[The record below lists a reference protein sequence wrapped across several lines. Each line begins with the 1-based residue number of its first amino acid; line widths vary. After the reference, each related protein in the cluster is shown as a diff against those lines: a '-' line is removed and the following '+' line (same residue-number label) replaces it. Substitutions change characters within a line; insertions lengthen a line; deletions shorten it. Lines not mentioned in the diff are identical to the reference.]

1 MVQVEAGRVIMLE
14 RRIKWKWVIISTI
27 IFILFLI
34 VVLPQMSE
42 YSVRVIGEFESPDTS
57 LIYSNSDLYNMA
69 ESYGEAGRSA
79 YIKLRWTFDLVWPFV
94 YTLFFLLWTL
104 KLSEYIPSKR
114 GTGYLFIVPLVA
126 MVLDFMENLGAT
138 IVMARYPLTSGLI
151 ATLTPL
157 MTLTKWTTILASS
170 LILIVLIIAIIID
183 KLKRSNFNTIN

>member
-1 MVQVEAGRVIMLE
+1 MTKNKVQ
-14 RRIKWKWVIISTI
+14 WKWVTISTI

-57 LIYSNSDLYNMA
+57 LIYSGSDLYDMA

-94 YTLFFLLWTL
+94 YTLFFFLWTL

-114 GTGYLFIVPLVA
+114 GTRYLFIVPLVA
-126 MVLDFMENLGAT
+126 MILDFMENLGAT

-151 ATLTPL
+151 ASLTPL
-157 MTLTKWTTILASS
+157 MTLAKWITILASS
-170 LILIVLIIAIIID
+170 LILIVSIIAIIID
-183 KLKRSNFNTIN
+183 KLKARI

>member
-170 LILIVLIIAIIID
+170 LILIVLIIALIID